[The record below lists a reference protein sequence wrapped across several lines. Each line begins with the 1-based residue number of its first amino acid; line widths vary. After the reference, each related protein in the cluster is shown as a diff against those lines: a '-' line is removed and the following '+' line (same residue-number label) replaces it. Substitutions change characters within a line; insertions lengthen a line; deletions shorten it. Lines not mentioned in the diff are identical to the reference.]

1 MKLTKYPRI
10 KNVIVFLGILGPGII
25 AANAGNDAGGIATYA
40 SIGATYGFQMLWGL
54 ILITISLIVVQEMSA
69 RMGVV
74 TGKGLSDLIREEF
87 GVKWTLFAMF
97 VLLIANLG
105 VTIAEFA
112 GIAAGMELFGVSKYI
127 SIPIFAIA
135 IWLLV
140 TKGSYSAVE
149 KVFSLIS
156 MVFLSYIIS
165 AFMSHPHWGEIGR
178 NIVTPT
184 FKFEKGFIF
193 AFIGLVGTTIS
204 PYMQFY
210 LQASVVDKGISKS
223 MYKYEKADVYLG
235 SIWAVIVAVFIII
248 STAATLFVHGIKV
261 DSAADAA
268 RALSPLAGHY
278 ASALFGIGLVGAS
291 TLAAAVL
298 PLSTSYAICEAFGW
312 ESGVGKE
319 FKEAPVFYSLYTLV
333 ILISAGVILVPQISL
348 INIMIFSQQI
358 NGILLPFIL
367 IFILKLINNKHI
379 MGEYVNSKIYNIISW
394 IVVITLIALTLLLF
408 VL

>member
-10 KNVIVFLGILGPGII
+10 RNIIIFLGILGPGII

-40 SIGATYGFQMLWGL
+40 SIGATYGYQMLWGL
-54 ILITISLIVVQEMSA
+54 ILIAISLIVVQEMCA
-69 RMGVV
+69 RMGII

-87 GVKWTLFAMF
+87 GVKWTLFAML

-127 SIPIFAIA
+127 SVPIFAVA

-140 TKGSYSAVE
+140 TKASYNAVE

-156 MVFLSYIIS
+156 MVFLSYIVS
-165 AFMSHPHWGEIGR
+165 AFLSHPHWGDIGK

-184 FKFEKGFIF
+184 FKLERGFVF

-210 LQASVVDKGISKS
+210 LQSSVVDKGISKS

-248 STAATLFVHGIKV
+248 STASTLFVHEI
-261 DSAADAA
+261 SISTAADAA

-278 ASALFGIGLVGAS
+278 ASILFGIGLVGAS
-291 TLAAAVL
+291 TLAAAIL

-312 ESGVGKE
+312 ESGIGKGV
-319 FKEAPVFYSLYTLV
+319 KEAPVFYALYTFV
-333 ILISAGVILVPQISL
+333 ILLSAGIILIPNISL
-348 INIMIFSQQI
+348 INIMIFSQQV

-379 MGEYVNSKIYNIISW
+379 MGKYVNSRIYNIISW
-394 IVVITLIALTLLLF
+394 LVVITLIVLTLLLF